1 MCHFNQ
7 TDFIESLQKQGLEI
21 YSIFNNVFQIAQLF
35 LNLWNI
41 NGFKIDVYLI
51 MIELRTQNKKKN
63 G

>member
-1 MCHFNQ
+1 MCHFSQ
-7 TDFIESLQKQGLEI
+7 THFIENLHKQGLEI
-21 YSIFNNVFQIAQLF
+21 CSIFDNVFQIAQLF

-51 MIELRTQNKKKN
+51 TVELRTQNKKKN